1 MRNEDRISDNHQADH
16 HRRDDGSG
24 KRQEICFQVAKE
36 ANKTEVRQAVEK
48 IFGVNVAKVNIM
60 NVNGKTKRMG
70 RYVGKT
76 ADYKKAVIT
85 LTADSKEIEIFQGL

>member
-1 MRNEDRISDNHQADH
+1 MKTEYQTIIKPIITEETMDLADE
-16 HRRDDGSG
+16 
-24 KRQEICFQVAKE
+24 KKYVFQVAKE

-48 IFGVNVAKVNIM
+48 IFGVNVAKVNIL
-60 NVNGKTKRMG
+60 NVSGKTKRMG

-76 ADYKKAVIT
+76 ASYKKAVVS

>member
-1 MRNEDRISDNHQADH
+1 MKTEYQTIIKPIITEETMDMVDE
-16 HRRDDGSG
+16 
-24 KRQEICFQVAKE
+24 KKYVFQVAKD

-48 IFGVNVAKVNIM
+48 IFGANVAKVNIL
-60 NVNGKTKRMG
+60 NVSGKTKRMG

-76 ADYKKAVIT
+76 ASYKKAVVT

>member
-1 MRNEDRISDNHQADH
+1 MKTEYQTIIKPIITEETMDLSSD
-16 HRRDDGSG
+16 
-24 KRQEICFQVAKE
+24 KKYVCQVAKE

>member
-1 MRNEDRISDNHQADH
+1 MKTEYQTIIKPIITEETMNLASD
-16 HRRDDGSG
+16 
-24 KRQEICFQVAKE
+24 KKYVFQVAKE
-36 ANKTEVRQAVEK
+36 ANKAEVRQAVEK

>member
-1 MRNEDRISDNHQADH
+1 MKTEYQTIIKPIITEETMDLASD
-16 HRRDDGSG
+16 
-24 KRQEICFQVAKE
+24 KKYVFQVAKE

-70 RYVGKT
+70 RCVGKT

>member
-1 MRNEDRISDNHQADH
+1 MKTEYQTIIKPIITEETMDMADE
-16 HRRDDGSG
+16 
-24 KRQEICFQVAKE
+24 KKYVFQVAKD

-48 IFGVNVAKVNIM
+48 IFGANVAKVNIL
-60 NVNGKTKRMG
+60 NVSGKTKRMG

-76 ADYKKAVIT
+76 ASYKKAVVT